1 MAELTDWAKRSMEG
15 RPTEAT
21 ITRKVIKALTDGG
34 YTITH
39 VFDGGERVPV
49 EGKNAI
55 LNEVFNL
62 DECYL
67 IAANNSPCAEF
78 ATSWVRLVMGNEYDI
93 VCDYTTDL
101 EQILQ
106 PVSDWCAEREAA

>member
-21 ITRKVIKALTDGG
+21 ITRKVIKALKDAGKPV
-34 YTITH
+34 TI
-39 VFDGGERVPV
+39 VFDGGEKVPV
-49 EGKNAI
+49 DGKNAI

-62 DECYL
+62 DESYL
-67 IAANNSPCAEF
+67 ITEDG
-78 ATSWVRLVMGNEYDI
+78 SWVRLVMGNDFDI
-93 VCDYTTDL
+93 VCDYTTNL